1 MSPEAQL
8 EQGLGALGLNLTPEI
23 RARLLAYLALLEKWN
38 RVYNLTAIRD
48 SRRAVSH
55 HLLDCLA
62 ILPYLEGPKIAD
74 VGSGAGLPGIPLA
87 LARPDWRVTL
97 VESSHKKIAFLRQAA
112 IELALTNIVVE
123 AGRAEDFQ
131 AAEGFDEVVSRALS
145 DLEEFA
151 RIAGHLPAPRGRLV
165 AMKGPHPHKEMTQ
178 LPAGWEVER
187 VVRLLVPGVEGG
199 RHLVLVKRA

>member
-1 MSPEAQL
+1 MSPEVQL
-8 EQGLGALGLNLTPEI
+8 EQGLCALGLNLTPEI

-48 SRRAVSH
+48 SQKAVSH

-62 ILPYLEGPKIAD
+62 ILPYLDGPKIAD

-97 VESSHKKIAFLRQAA
+97 VESNHKKIAFLRQAA
-112 IELALTNIVVE
+112 IELALTNITVE

-165 AMKGPHPHKEMTQ
+165 AMKGPHPHEEITQ

-187 VVRLLVPGVEGG
+187 VVRLLAPGVEGG